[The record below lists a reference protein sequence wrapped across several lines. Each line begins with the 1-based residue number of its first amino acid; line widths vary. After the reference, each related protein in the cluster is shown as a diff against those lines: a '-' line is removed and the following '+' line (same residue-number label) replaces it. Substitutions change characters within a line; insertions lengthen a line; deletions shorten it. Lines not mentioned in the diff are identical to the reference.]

1 MVSLANKYLWLVKL
15 AVFALQ
21 QITVRDA
28 ATTDQVDAGAG
39 RAVR

>member
-21 QITVRDA
+21 QITVPDV
-28 ATTDQVDAGAG
+28 ATT
-39 RAVR
+39 RIR

>member
-1 MVSLANKYLWLVKL
+1 MVSTANKYLWLVKL
-15 AVFALQ
+15 AVFALK
-21 QITVRDA
+21 ITVRDV